1 MLIRQ
6 RRQPGRP
13 GVDIPLLGGFHHHAQ
28 HRFRAAGT
36 HALKGT
42 ATPPAATSA
51 MADQLKALGFRYAT
65 QAAVSISVHDL
76 KVPEA
81 KKDLKERIDA
91 VKNTNVMPPGFDPN
105 KTVIAQDPKTTV
117 AVGEYQ
123 YPRVTGEN
131 DPRFQKTVEM
141 MDVIMNTP
149 DPDYEALARENFRR
163 NNPALESMPDEEEF
177 LYNRYKRNLASKLA
191 KKEVTV
197 KEAEDNPEQAFLAKT
212 LERYLAEE
220 PDTRRGRQRGF

>member
-1 MLIRQ
+1 MEPKYESPILDAVRNFLISVPSGLSALMKGQ
-6 RRQPGRP
+6 TP
-13 GVDIPLLGGFHHHAQ
+13 GVSPQDVYQERRRRAEMGLDPDYYTNPLEDIGLIQ
-28 HRFRAAGT
+28 RT
-36 HALKGT
+36 
-42 ATPPAATSA
+42 
-51 MADQLKALGFRYAT
+51 
-65 QAAVSISVHDL
+65 
-76 KVPEA
+76 PEA
-81 KKDLKERIDA
+81 KQDLKERIDA
-91 VKNTNVMPPGFDPN
+91 VKNTNVMPPGFDPS

-149 DPDYEALARENFRR
+149 DPDYEALARENFRK
-163 NNPALESMPDEEEF
+163 NNPALESMPEEEAF
-177 LYNRYKRNLASKLA
+177 LFNRYKRNLASKLA
-191 KKEVTV
+191 KKGVTV
-197 KEAEDNPEQAFLAKT
+197 EEAQGNPEQAFLANQ

>member
-1 MLIRQ
+1 MEPKYESPILDAVRNFLISV
-6 RRQPGRP
+6 PSG
-13 GVDIPLLGGFHHHAQ
+13 
-28 HRFRAAGT
+28 
-36 HALKGT
+36 
-42 ATPPAATSA
+42 
-51 MADQLKALGFRYAT
+51 LKALMKGQT
-65 QAAVSISVHDL
+65 PGVSPQDVYQERRRRAEMGLDPDYYTNPLEDIGL
-76 KVPEA
+76 IQRTPEA
-81 KKDLKERIDA
+81 KKDLQQRIDA
-91 VKNTNVMPPGFDPN
+91 VKKATVMPSGFDPN

-123 YPRVTGEN
+123 YPRDTGEN
-131 DPRFQKTVEM
+131 DPSFQKTLEM

-212 LERYLAEE
+212 LERYLAER